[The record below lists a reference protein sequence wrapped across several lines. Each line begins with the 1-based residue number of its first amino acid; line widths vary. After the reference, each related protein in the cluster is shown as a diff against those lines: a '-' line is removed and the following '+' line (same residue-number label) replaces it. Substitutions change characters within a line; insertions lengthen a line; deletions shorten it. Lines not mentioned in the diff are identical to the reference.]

1 MKNHY
6 VLDAWAIL
14 ALLQKEEPAATR
26 VNLLFKGAINEKVAL
41 SISIIN
47 LGEVFYSIGK
57 LKGEHEALDT
67 LRSLR
72 VLPIDIIP
80 GDEKAVFAAA
90 KCKTRHSIS
99 YADAFAAAAAESLDA
114 TLVTGDPELKQIEN
128 LIKLE
133 WLERN

>member
-1 MKNHY
+1 MGKIYGVSN
-6 VLDAWAIL
+6 
-14 ALLQKEEPAATR
+14 
-26 VNLLFKGAINEKVAL
+26 
-41 SISIIN
+41 
-47 LGEVFYSIGK
+47 IGK

-80 GDEKAVFAAA
+80 ADEKAVFAAA
-90 KCKTRHSIS
+90 KFKIRHSIS

-114 TLVTGDPELKQIEN
+114 TLVTGDPELKQIQN
-128 LIKLE
+128 IIKLE